1 MVLSVS
7 KPRQGVRVIGFALLA
22 WMAGAPRA
30 VWAQNAPSPAGAEAP
45 APPVA
50 QGVAVPPKQLSPK
63 DLRQAEEAYLK
74 GARALA
80 HHDFSAAEEAF
91 AQAAQL
97 NPQSRDYAV
106 ALAGTREHR
115 LTDLVQRAAQARQ
128 RGHDAEA
135 DRLLL
140 QAQSIDP
147 ENPIVQQHFAPDGS
161 LLPSPMLG
169 IAESKGAAVADT
181 LAGPVQLAPKAGTQS
196 VHLRGTANDVLSQLC
211 AAFGVRATVATPLD
225 AGPAVRLD
233 LEAVD
238 FATAV
243 RTAQSMTHTFSVPL
257 QPTELLFARDTPEF
271 RAQYLPL
278 IEETLFLPGVTQESL
293 TEYANLARNVF
304 SLRVVSAVSSS
315 GSLVLRGDEDSLRH
329 VNATFADLVDGGAQ
343 VLLDLTL
350 YEIDRSKTN
359 NIGFVPPNAVGAYSI
374 AGEAQSLIAAN
385 QSAINTAI
393 ANNIIT
399 LTGNTY
405 ADEVTEVEYLIA
417 TGAVSS
423 TQFTNLL
430 GTLGTYAGAPLLGV
444 YLGSG
449 ATFNLSLNSSEARL
463 LETVQ
468 LRAGDGQDAEFR
480 AGTRYPIETGI
491 YSSGLSGTNTSALA
505 GLTINGVS
513 VSSLLSQYAGSTSA
527 TVPQIQYED
536 LGLTLKA
543 TPQVLRTGNIAVKLD
558 FKIETL
564 GSGSINSLPI
574 LNNRQ
579 LTSTI
584 SIPNGKTALLA
595 SQVSRSELGALSG
608 LPGLNDLPGF
618 AGTDVSKDRSHTEL
632 IITLTPHVVRNKRMR
647 VTSQRFLVA
656 TEDRQPQ

>member
-1 MVLSVS
+1 M
-7 KPRQGVRVIGFALLA
+7 
-22 WMAGAPRA
+22 
-30 VWAQNAPSPAGAEAP
+30 
-45 APPVA
+45 
-50 QGVAVPPKQLSPK
+50 
-63 DLRQAEEAYLK
+63 
-74 GARALA
+74 
-80 HHDFSAAEEAF
+80 
-91 AQAAQL
+91 
-97 NPQSRDYAV
+97 
-106 ALAGTREHR
+106 
-115 LTDLVQRAAQARQ
+115 
-128 RGHDAEA
+128 
-135 DRLLL
+135 
-140 QAQSIDP
+140 
-147 ENPIVQQHFAPDGS
+147 
-161 LLPSPMLG
+161 
-169 IAESKGAAVADT
+169 
-181 LAGPVQLAPKAGTQS
+181 
-196 VHLRGTANDVLSQLC
+196 
-211 AAFGVRATVATPLD
+211 
-225 AGPAVRLD
+225 
-233 LEAVD
+233 
-238 FATAV
+238 
-243 RTAQSMTHTFSVPL
+243 
-257 QPTELLFARDTPEF
+257 
-271 RAQYLPL
+271 
-278 IEETLFLPGVTQESL
+278 
-293 TEYANLARNVF
+293 
-304 SLRVVSAVSSS
+304 
-315 GSLVLRGDEDSLRH
+315 
-329 VNATFADLVDGGAQ
+329 
-343 VLLDLTL
+343 
-350 YEIDRSKTN
+350 
-359 NIGFVPPNAVGAYSI
+359 
-374 AGEAQSLIAAN
+374 
-385 QSAINTAI
+385 
-393 ANNIIT
+393 
-399 LTGNTY
+399 
-405 ADEVTEVEYLIA
+405 EYLIA

-463 LETVQ
+463 LDTVQ

-543 TPQVLRTGNIAVKLD
+543 TPQVLRTGNVAVKLD